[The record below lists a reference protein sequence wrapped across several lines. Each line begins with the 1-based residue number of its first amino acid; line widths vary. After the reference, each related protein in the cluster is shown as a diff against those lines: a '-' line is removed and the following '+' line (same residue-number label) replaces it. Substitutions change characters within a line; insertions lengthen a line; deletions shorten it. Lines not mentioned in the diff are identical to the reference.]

1 MQTDIYESG
10 ILAQARAICKHD
22 LKDVGSAERSI
33 KLRRAI
39 TSAPGHAKGDT
50 AAACDP
56 LFAAF
61 PIWSFQS
68 LAASHF
74 LDVVIE
80 LSTTSMKVA
89 GSKGLV
95 R

>member
-1 MQTDIYESG
+1 MQT
-10 ILAQARAICKHD
+10 RP
-22 LKDVGSAERSI
+22 ERRRI
-33 KLRRAI
+33 RRALDQI
-39 TSAPGHAKGDT
+39 EASDNVRAWARKGDT